1 MARKGS
7 LHRAIILP
15 LLETLKLPSPNSTKQ
30 DLTAKHGKQNWLS
43 SYVLLAGLTVG
54 IANIAAFAAFKAD
67 PLDSP
72 NHCWAYWTAKDWQAA
87 QKSEHRPDAVF
98 FGSSLM
104 VAVVNDGDSSF
115 LQKPLDAVKN
125 HRSAYFE
132 SYAGKLSGKPVSTH
146 SFAIGGQM
154 ASDAC
159 ALFRALPA
167 KGDSRPIL
175 IWGVAPR
182 DLLDSSFSDP
192 ASTETVRYLDKVS
205 YPQDVLPESK
215 RVWKQIERQIER
227 GLYLYGRRAD
237 FQCVERALSEAIIS
251 HCTGTKFDTIRTP
264 QPLLKIAMAEQP
276 EENSP
281 GQWIVTPYS
290 QKAASRALWNDN
302 SKEYAMRYRPF
313 KAKVFNSQS
322 QYMDK
327 FLRQANQMGFAVLLV
342 NMPLLK
348 ENTDLLPPGVYDK
361 YLNCVGELARKN
373 GAAFVDCN
381 RPGLFS
387 RQDFC
392 DPVHLHG
399 LGAQKFL
406 RIVAA
411 KVSEFKD
418 SNALAGKASNM

>member
-1 MARKGS
+1 
-7 LHRAIILP
+7 
-15 LLETLKLPSPNSTKQ
+15 LETLKLPSENSTQQDSTKKQ
-30 DLTAKHGKQNWLS
+30 GRHNWLS
-43 SYVLLAGLTVG
+43 SYVLLAGLAVAV
-54 IANIAAFAAFKAD
+54 ANVAAFAALKTD
-67 PLDSP
+67 PIDSP

-87 QKSEHRPDAVF
+87 QKSQQKPNTVF

-125 HRSAYFE
+125 HRSKYFE
-132 SYAGKLSGKPVSTH
+132 AYAGKLLGKPISTH

-167 KGDSRPIL
+167 KADGRPVL
-175 IWGVAPR
+175 VWGVAPR
-182 DLLDSSFSDP
+182 DLVDSSFSDP
-192 ASTETVRYLDKVS
+192 ASTETVRYLDKVT

-215 RVWKQIERQIER
+215 RVWKQVERQIER
-227 GLYLYGRRAD
+227 SIYLYGKRAD
-237 FQCVERALSEAIIS
+237 FQIVERHLAETIIERLL
-251 HCTGTKFDTIRTP
+251 GTTFNTIKAP

-281 GQWIVTPYS
+281 GQWIVSPYS
-290 QKAASRALWNDN
+290 LKVAKHALWTDN
-302 SKEYAMRYRPF
+302 SEEYAMRYRPF
-313 KAKVFNSQS
+313 KAKVFNNQS

-327 FLRQANQMGFAVLLV
+327 LLQQADKMGFSVVLV

-348 ENTDLLPPGVYDK
+348 QNTDLLPAGIYDK
-361 YLNCVGELARKN
+361 YLSRVEELAHKN
-373 GAAFVDCN
+373 NAYFVDFN
-381 RPGLFS
+381 KPGIFC
-387 RQDFC
+387 REDFC

-406 RIVAA
+406 RKVAEHVD
-411 KVSEFKD
+411 KLCKT
-418 SNALAGKASNM
+418 NALAGKAQPI

>member
-1 MARKGS
+1 MR
-7 LHRAIILP
+7 RAIIMP
-15 LLETLKLPSPNSTKQ
+15 LLETLKLPSPNSTQQ
-30 DLTAKHGKQNWLS
+30 DLTPKRGKQNWLS
-43 SYVLLAGLTVG
+43 SYVLLAGLAVG
-54 IANIAAFAAFKAD
+54 VANLAAFAAFKAD
-67 PLDSP
+67 PVDSP
-72 NHCWAYWTAKDWQAA
+72 NRCWAYWTAKDWQAL
-87 QKSEHRPDAVF
+87 QKSERKPDAVF

-132 SYAGKLSGKPVSTH
+132 SYAGKLLGKQITTH

-182 DLLDSSFSDP
+182 DLVDSSFSDP
-192 ASTETVRYLDKVS
+192 ATTETVRYLDKVS
-205 YPQDVLPESK
+205 YPKDALPESK
-215 RVWKQIERQIER
+215 RIWKQLERQIER
-227 GLYLYGRRAD
+227 GIYLYGRRAD
-237 FQCVERALSEAIIS
+237 FQCVERKLSEALIGS
-251 HCTGTKFDTIRTP
+251 LTSTKFDTIQTP

-276 EENSP
+276 EENFP

-290 QKAASRALWNDN
+290 QKAARHALWNDN
-302 SKEYAMRYRPF
+302 SKEYVMRYQPF
-313 KAKVFNSQS
+313 KPKVFNNQT
-322 QYMDK
+322 QYMEK
-327 FLRQANQMGFAVLLV
+327 LLQQAHQMGFAVILV

-348 ENTDLLPPGVYDK
+348 ENTDLLPSGIYDK
-361 YLNCVGELARKN
+361 YLNAISELAKKN
-373 GAAFVDCN
+373 GASFVDCN
-381 RPGLFS
+381 RAGLFS
-387 RQDFC
+387 RADFC

-411 KVSEFKD
+411 QVSKVTGQ
-418 SNALAGKASNM
+418 NALAGKAANL

>member
-1 MARKGS
+1 M
-7 LHRAIILP
+7 HRAIILP

-30 DLTAKHGKQNWLS
+30 ELTAKPGKQNWLS
-43 SYVLLAGLTVG
+43 SYVLLAGFAVA
-54 IANIAAFAAFKAD
+54 IANISAFAAFKTD
-67 PLDSP
+67 PIDSP

-87 QKSEHRPDAVF
+87 QKSERKPDAVF

-115 LQKPLDAVKN
+115 LHKPLDAVKN

-132 SYAGKLSGKPVSTH
+132 TYAGKLLGKPITTH

-167 KGDSRPIL
+167 KAESRPLL

-182 DLLDSSFSDP
+182 DLIDSSFNDP
-192 ASTETVRYLDKVS
+192 ATTETVRYLDKVS
-205 YPQDVLPESK
+205 YPDDVLPESK
-215 RVWKQIERQIER
+215 RIWKQIERQIER

-237 FQCVERALSEAIIS
+237 FQCVERKLSEAIIGTF
-251 HCTGTKFDTIRTP
+251 TGIKFDTIHTP

-281 GQWIVTPYS
+281 GQWMVTPYS
-290 QKAASRALWNDN
+290 QKVAKHALWNDN

-313 KAKVFNSQS
+313 KAKVFNSQT
-322 QYMDK
+322 QYMDR
-327 FLRQANQMGFAVLLV
+327 FLQQAHQMGFTVVLI

-361 YLNCVGELARKN
+361 YLNCIVQLASKN
-373 GAAFVDCN
+373 GATFVDCN
-381 RPGLFS
+381 RSGLFS
-387 RQDFC
+387 RKDFC

-411 KVSEFKD
+411 KVSEIKD
-418 SNALAGKASNM
+418 TSALAGKDSNL

>member
-1 MARKGS
+1 
-7 LHRAIILP
+7 
-15 LLETLKLPSPNSTKQ
+15 
-30 DLTAKHGKQNWLS
+30 
-43 SYVLLAGLTVG
+43 
-54 IANIAAFAAFKAD
+54 
-67 PLDSP
+67 
-72 NHCWAYWTAKDWQAA
+72 
-87 QKSEHRPDAVF
+87 
-98 FGSSLM
+98 M

-132 SYAGKLSGKPVSTH
+132 TYAGKLLGKPITTH

-167 KGDSRPIL
+167 QAESRPVL

-182 DLLDSSFSDP
+182 DLVDSSFSDP

-205 YPQDVLPESK
+205 YPKDVLPESK
-215 RVWKQIERQIER
+215 RVWKQAERQIER
-227 GLYLYGRRAD
+227 CLYLYGKRAD
-237 FQCVERALSEAIIS
+237 FQCVERNLSEAVVS
-251 HCTGTKFDTIRTP
+251 RLTGTKFDTIRTP

-281 GQWIVTPYS
+281 GQWMVTPYS
-290 QKAASRALWNDN
+290 QRAAINALWNDN
-302 SKEYAMRYRPF
+302 SKEYSMRYRPF
-313 KAKVFNSQS
+313 KPKVFNNQT

-327 FLRQANQMGFAVLLV
+327 FLHQAHQMGFNVVVV

-348 ENTDLLPPGVYDK
+348 QNTDLLPEGIYDK
-361 YLNCVGELARKN
+361 YLNCISELANKN
-373 GAAFVDCN
+373 GAAFIDCN
-381 RPGLFS
+381 QAGLFS
-387 RQDFC
+387 RADFC

-411 KVSEFKD
+411 QMSKMTNAS
-418 SNALAGKASNM
+418 ALAGKTSNL

>member
-1 MARKGS
+1 MARKGDRQ
-7 LHRAIILP
+7 RAIILP

-30 DLTAKHGKQNWLS
+30 DLTPKHWRQNWLS
-43 SYVLLAGLTVG
+43 SYVLLAGLAVG
-54 IANIAAFAAFKAD
+54 VANIAAFAAFKAD
-67 PLDSP
+67 PIDSP

-87 QKSEHRPDAVF
+87 QKSPSKPDAIF

-125 HRSAYFE
+125 HRSTYFE
-132 SYAGKLSGKPVSTH
+132 SYAGKLLGKPITTH

-167 KGDSRPIL
+167 KGEGRPLL

-182 DLLDSSFSDP
+182 DLVDSSFSDP
-192 ASTETVRYLDKVS
+192 GSTETVRYLDKLS
-205 YPQDVLPESK
+205 YPKDALPESK

-227 GLYLYGRRAD
+227 GIYLYGRRAD
-237 FQCVERALSEAIIS
+237 FQCVERNLSEAVIS
-251 HCTGTKFDTIRTP
+251 RFTGTKFDTIHTP

-281 GQWIVTPYS
+281 GQWVVTPYS
-290 QKAASRALWNDN
+290 QKAAKHAPWIDN
-302 SKEYAMRYRPF
+302 SKEYGMRYKPF
-313 KAKVFNSQS
+313 KPKVFNNQS

-327 FLRQANQMGFAVLLV
+327 LLQQAHQMGFAVMLV
-342 NMPLLK
+342 NMPILK
-348 ENTDLLPPGVYDK
+348 QNTDLLPAGIYDK
-361 YLNCVGELARKN
+361 YLNCISELASKN
-373 GAAFVDCN
+373 GASFVDCN
-381 RPGLFS
+381 RDGLFS
-387 RQDFC
+387 RKDFC

-411 KVSEFKD
+411 EASKRKGAD
-418 SNALAGKASNM
+418 ALAGKASSM